1 MNTAP
6 PLLEVRRASRV
17 FGGGGLLR
25 PGRQVTA
32 VREADLVLPG
42 DRPAAVAVAG
52 ESGSGKTTLA
62 RLMLGMLAPS
72 SGEVRYRGME
82 LQQMTRG
89 QKRSF
94 RREVQA
100 VFQDPFEVFNPFYKV
115 DHALAVPVGRFFPEL
130 TGQQR
135 RERIEEGLRS
145 VGLRPEET
153 LGRYPHQL
161 SGGQRQRVMVARAL
175 LLDPRVVIADEPVSM
190 VDASLRATILESL
203 YRSNRER
210 GISIV
215 YITHDLTT
223 AYQLCRTILV
233 MYRGSVVEVGEME
246 LVMKEPKHPYTRLLV
261 GSIPHVDPQRRW
273 GETGAGRGADAGD
286 GGPGASPEIPAAA
299 AGDTDGAQQGD
310 SGQGCVFVSRCPQ
323 AAAVCR
329 QSRPRL
335 LGTDRNRAAACFL
348 YEGAEPLDGEQTAAM
363 THGGE

>member
-1 MNTAP
+1 MNTVP
-6 PLLEVRRASRV
+6 PLLEVRSASRV

-25 PGRQVTA
+25 PGREVTA

-72 SGEVRYRGME
+72 SGEVRYRGLE
-82 LQQMTRG
+82 LRQMTRG
-89 QKRSF
+89 HKRSF

-145 VGLRPEET
+145 TGLRPEET

-203 YRSNRER
+203 YRSHRER

-223 AYQLCRTILV
+223 AFQLCRTILV
-233 MYRGSVVEVGEME
+233 MYAGSVVEVGEME
-246 LVMKEPKHPYTRLLV
+246 RVMKEPKHPYTRLLV
-261 GSIPHVDPQRRW
+261 GSIPHADPRRRW
-273 GETGAGRGADAGD
+273 GEAAA
-286 GGPGASPEIPAAA
+286 GPGAGADEAGAVESRERA
-299 AGDTDGAQQGD
+299 AGAAEPETSPPGD
-310 SGQGCVFVSRCPQ
+310 AGQGCVFASRCPSVT
-323 AAAVCR
+323 AVCR
-329 QSRPRL
+329 RSRPPL
-335 LGTDRNRAAACFL
+335 LETDPTRGAACFL
-348 YEGAEPLDGEQTAAM
+348 YEGARPLDSERAAAL
-363 THGGE
+363 THGEE

>member
-1 MNTAP
+1 MNPVP
-6 PLLEVRRASRV
+6 PLLEVRSASRV

-25 PGRQVTA
+25 PGREVTA

-62 RLMLGMLAPS
+62 RLILGMLAPS
-72 SGEVRYRGME
+72 GGSVRYRGVE
-82 LQQMTRG
+82 LQQMTGG

-130 TGQQR
+130 TRQQR

-145 VGLRPEET
+145 TGLRPEET

-161 SGGQRQRVMVARAL
+161 SGGQRRVMVARAL

-203 YRSNRER
+203 YRSHRER

-223 AYQLCRTILV
+223 AFQLCRTILV

-261 GSIPHVDPQRRW
+261 GSIPHADPRRRW
-273 GETGAGRGADAGD
+273 GGTGSDPGAGPDGGGAGESPETGAGAG
-286 GGPGASPEIPAAA
+286 PEAAPE
-299 AGDTDGAQQGD
+299 GER
-310 SGQGCVFVSRCPQ
+310 GQGCVFAGRCPS
-323 AAAVCR
+323 ATAVCR
-329 QSRPRL
+329 RSRPPL
-335 LGTDRNRAAACFL
+335 LETDPTRAAACFL
-348 YEGAEPLDGEQTAAM
+348 YEGARTLDGERAAAM
-363 THGGE
+363 THGEE